1 MKKFSTCLIMIA
13 FIFVLIS
20 CGQQKRE
27 KEDLQDMTAHRTYLY
42 EKEGCG
48 GAFAIHINDD
58 GTFTYYEGY
67 ASSYIGMGNWVLDDD
82 ILVLSDDS
90 ESNMYAFVNR
100 FKVDGS
106 DLVFLSEGST
116 NFLYVKVGDGERFTG
131 TSDEGG

>member
-1 MKKFSTCLIMIA
+1 MKKISICLMMMA

-20 CGQQKRE
+20 CGRQKRE
-27 KEDLQDMTAHRTYLY
+27 KEDLPKMIIHRTYLY

-58 GTFTYYEGY
+58 GTFQYCEGY
-67 ASSYIGMGNWVLDDD
+67 ASSHIGMGSWVLDDD
-82 ILVLSDDS
+82 ILVLSEDS
-90 ESNMYAFVNR
+90 EVYAFVNR

-106 DLVFLSEGST
+106 DLVFLSEGSS
-116 NFLYVKVGDGERFTG
+116 NFIYVKVGDGERFTG